1 MDLKK
6 TYIIAE
12 AGVNHN
18 GSYAK
23 AKKLLIAAKDS
34 GADAI
39 KFQTF
44 IPDEVVTK
52 KLSLASYQKTSNTTK
67 QKTMLSMIKKL
78 HLNFHQQKKL
88 YKLANKKKIDFISS
102 AFDQKSLDFLCN
114 DLKLNIIKIP
124 SGEITNYPYLKEIS
138 KRNRKVILS
147 TGLSNLNEIKQ
158 ALNVL
163 SSNKLQRR
171 NISILHC
178 NTAYPTPLEDVN
190 LKVLRKLKKIF
201 NLPIGY
207 SDHTL
212 GIEVSLAAVSIGAKI
227 IEKHFTLNKN
237 FKGPDHKASLDVNEL
252 KVMIKSI
259 RNIEKS
265 FGSDEKKLTKS
276 ESKNIRYVRKF
287 IVAKKT
293 IKKGDRFSTNNLTI
307 KRSGGGISPMLWK
320 KLLGKKSKFNFKKD
334 EKIK

>member
-88 YKLANKKKIDFISS
+88 YKFGLFRK
-102 AFDQKSLDFLCN
+102 QKSENLIFILQQAQTAN
-114 DLKLNIIKIP
+114 PVVLK
-124 SGEITNYPYLKEIS
+124 
-138 KRNRKVILS
+138 
-147 TGLSNLNEIKQ
+147 
-158 ALNVL
+158 
-163 SSNKLQRR
+163 
-171 NISILHC
+171 
-178 NTAYPTPLEDVN
+178 
-190 LKVLRKLKKIF
+190 
-201 NLPIGY
+201 
-207 SDHTL
+207 
-212 GIEVSLAAVSIGAKI
+212 IEV
-227 IEKHFTLNKN
+227 
-237 FKGPDHKASLDVNEL
+237 
-252 KVMIKSI
+252 
-259 RNIEKS
+259 
-265 FGSDEKKLTKS
+265 
-276 ESKNIRYVRKF
+276 
-287 IVAKKT
+287 
-293 IKKGDRFSTNNLTI
+293 
-307 KRSGGGISPMLWK
+307 
-320 KLLGKKSKFNFKKD
+320 
-334 EKIK
+334 